1 MAKTDIDVA
10 LSGLDALEIELPS
23 KPSRLAAVWG
33 AVWPKLMAAGLV
45 IGFWQLV
52 VWSHWKPEYILP
64 GPGPVFG
71 QLWHDIA
78 DATLLHAMQITLR
91 RAVEGYLVAL
101 VMGAALGIAVARNR
115 VARQAFGSLITG
127 LQTMPSIAWFPL
139 AIVLFKLSEAA
150 IFSVVIL
157 GAAPAIA
164 NGLISGIDQIPPVL
178 LRAGRSLGARRVAMW
193 RHVILPAALPGFAG
207 GLKQGWAFAWRS
219 LMAGELIVNVGHKQ
233 SLGLLLQID
242 RDNTA
247 YVSMMAVMVLI
258 LIIGI
263 VVDSL
268 VFGRIQATIQRRWG
282 LAD

>member
-1 MAKTDIDVA
+1 MAKTEIDLA
-10 LSGLDALEIELPS
+10 LSGLDALDFELPS
-23 KPSRLAAVWG
+23 RPSRVARVWR
-33 AVWPKLMAAGLV
+33 ATWPKLLAVAVALTL
-45 IGFWQLV
+45 WQVV
-52 VWSHWKPEYILP
+52 VWTHWKPSYILP
-64 GPGPVFG
+64 GPVPVLKK
-71 QLWHDIA
+71 LWTDIEN
-78 DATLLHAMQITLR
+78 ATLLHAVAITMS
-91 RAVEGYLVAL
+91 RAVRGYLVAL
-101 VMGAALGIAVARNR
+101 LIGSVIGIAVARNR
-115 VARQAFGSLITG
+115 IAREAVGSMITG

-150 IFSVVIL
+150 IFAVVVL

-164 NGLISGIDQIPPVL
+164 NGLIAGIDQIPPL
-178 LRAGRSLGARRVAMW
+178 QLKAGRALGAGRIAMW
-193 RHVILPAALPGFAG
+193 RHVILPASLPGFVG

-247 YVSMMAVMVLI
+247 YVDMMAVMVLI

-263 VVDSL
+263 AVDSL
-268 VFGRIQATIQRRWG
+268 VFGRLDLIVRRRWG